1 MECVSIANLIHI
13 IKYNNL
19 KFLKHDKL
27 KIVRTCFYKENIDV
41 LVFSPHLLLVMD
53 SLSGS
58 LPVVCGVSWP
68 GVVVC
73 VCVRVLG
80 LSFPTLPRL
89 CG

>member
-1 MECVSIANLIHI
+1 ME
-13 IKYNNL
+13 
-19 KFLKHDKL
+19 KFDA
-27 KIVRTCFYKENIDV
+27 
-41 LVFSPHLLLVMD
+41 LVFSPQLLLVMD

-68 GVVVC
+68 GVVMC

-80 LSFPTLPRL
+80 LPFPTLPRL